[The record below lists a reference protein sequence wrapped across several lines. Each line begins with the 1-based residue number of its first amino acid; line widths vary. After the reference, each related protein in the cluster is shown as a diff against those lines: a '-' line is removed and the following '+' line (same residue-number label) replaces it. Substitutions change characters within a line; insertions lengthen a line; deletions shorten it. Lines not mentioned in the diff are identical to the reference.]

1 MANKKSLGKI
11 FLLLTGILVISFSY
25 GWAVTGKSSS
35 GIKNDLNSGKENMS
49 SKKGTIKLFSSS
61 EGEKP
66 AEKVYKNIKVFKGL
80 PASRL
85 IPTMRFIEAALGTN
99 CDDCHVH
106 DKTKG
111 WEFDSDKKSG
121 KKKARKMI
129 EMMNDINKHH
139 FMGHQEVTCFTCH
152 HGQLNPP
159 TVPALLKLPLKPED
173 RNDKDIIVANR
184 LNTAGEIV
192 AKYVKG
198 IGGKEAFQ
206 KITSLKFEGTTL
218 NEDGKEMPLT
228 IYQKAPDKI
237 LTIGQ
242 NHWGEFSR
250 GFNGEVGWFKAG
262 QREDEIKGDDLNLL
276 KDAAE
281 FYRSINIEK
290 DYSNL
295 RFSNVVVVD
304 GDTAYEVKGSRSE
317 YLSDKLYFDVNT
329 GLLIRKIQYNQTP
342 LGDIQV
348 QTDYKDY
355 KNVDG
360 VLIPFTVHTAGYD
373 FNQTMNFNKIAANTE
388 IADKMLEMPAK

>member
-11 FLLLTGILVISFSY
+11 FLLLTGILVISISY
-25 GWAVTGKSSS
+25 GWAISGKSSS
-35 GIKNDLNSGKENMS
+35 RIGKDIHSRKENLNT
-49 SKKGTIKLFSSS
+49 KKSAMKLYSPSG
-61 EGEKP
+61 GEKP

-80 PASRL
+80 PVSRL

-99 CDDCHVH
+99 CGNCHVH

-111 WEFDSDKKSG
+111 WEFDSDKKPG

-129 EMMNDINKHH
+129 EMMNDINEHH

-152 HGQLNPP
+152 NGQLNPE
-159 TVPALLKLPLKPED
+159 TVPALLKLPLKRED

-192 AKYVKG
+192 AKYVKA

-206 KITSLKFEGTTL
+206 KIASLKFEGTTL
-218 NEDGKEMPLT
+218 NEDGKETPIT

-250 GFNGEVGWFKAG
+250 GFNGEAGWFKAG
-262 QREDEIKGDDLNLL
+262 QSEDSIKGDDLNLL

-281 FYRSINIEK
+281 FYRNINIDK
-290 DYSNL
+290 DYSKL

-304 GDTAYEVKGSRSE
+304 GDTAYEVKGSLTQ

-360 VLIPFTVHTAGYD
+360 VLIPYTLHTAGYD
-373 FNQTMNFNKIAANTE
+373 FNQTMSYSNITANTE
-388 IADKMLEMPAK
+388 IADKMFDMPAK

>member
-25 GWAVTGKSSS
+25 GWAVTSKSSG
-35 GIKNDLNSGKENMS
+35 GIKNDSHSGKENLT
-49 SKKGTIKLFSSS
+49 SKKNTLMLYSPS

-66 AEKVYKNIKVFKGL
+66 AEKVYKNIKVFKGM

-85 IPTMRFIEAALGTN
+85 IPTMRFIEASLGTN
-99 CDDCHVH
+99 CSDCHVH
-106 DKTKG
+106 SQIKG
-111 WEFDSDKKSG
+111 WEFDSDKKAG
-121 KKKARKMI
+121 KKKARKMV
-129 EMMNDINKHH
+129 EMMNDINEHH

-152 HGQLNPP
+152 NGQLNPE
-159 TVPALLKLPLKPED
+159 TVPALLKLPLKKED
-173 RNDKDIIVANR
+173 KNEKDIIVANR
-184 LNTAGEIV
+184 LNTAEEIIS
-192 AKYVKG
+192 KYVKAV
-198 IGGKEAFQ
+198 GGKEAFQ

-281 FYRSINIEK
+281 FYRNINIEK
-290 DYSNL
+290 DYSKL
-295 RFSNVVVVD
+295 RLSDIVVVD
-304 GDTAYEVKGSRSE
+304 SDTAYEVKGSLSK
-317 YLSDKLYFDVNT
+317 YLSDKLFFDVNT

-342 LGDIQV
+342 LGNIQV

-373 FNQTMNFNKIAANTE
+373 FNQTINYSNITANTE
-388 IADKMLEMPAK
+388 IADKMFEMPAK